1 MHEPPGGAAPR
12 PLTTDPRRTRRDG
25 AVVPHAL
32 ALAAILLIALNLRP
46 GATTLGPVLQEVSAS
61 LGLTGGTAG
70 LLAALPGL
78 CFGAVGFVAVRVA
91 ARMGLSAAVLGG
103 AALVVVGLAAR
114 ALAGSTGPFLV
125 FTLFAL
131 AGMALGN
138 VLVPAWIKL
147 HSARRGVLYMT
158 VYSVVLTA
166 GGSLGALVTAPLAAA
181 GGAEG
186 WRRALGAW
194 AVVALAPVAAWV
206 LVVRRTGRDFPAVDD
221 GRSRGPS
228 LLRSPSAIAL
238 TVVFGL
244 QSMNAYVQFAW
255 LPQVLRDA
263 GLAAGT
269 SGSVVAVISACGVL
283 GSLLMPTVISRSRSL
298 VPWIVAFGLVT
309 AVGYLGLLIA
319 PVAGAWVWA
328 LILGLGGFAF
338 PTVLALLPALSRD
351 PHVTARLSGFV
362 QPLGYVLAA
371 IGPFV
376 VGLVHQATGGWTVAL
391 VLMAGSGVLMALTGL
406 RVSGRTLVD
415 DELAAARR

>member
-1 MHEPPGGAAPR
+1 M
-12 PLTTDPRRTRRDG
+12 
-25 AVVPHAL
+25 VPHAL
-32 ALAAILLIALNLRP
+32 ALAAILLITLNLRP

-78 CFGAVGFVAVRVA
+78 CFGAVGFIAVRVA

-103 AALVVVGLAAR
+103 AALVVIGLTAR
-114 ALAGSTGPFLV
+114 ALVGGTGPFLA
-125 FTLFAL
+125 FTLLAL

-147 HSARRGVLYMT
+147 HSGGHGVLYMT

-186 WRRALGAW
+186 WRWALGAW
-194 AVVALAPVAAWV
+194 AVVALAPVAAWL

-221 GRSRGPS
+221 GRGRGPS

-238 TVVFGL
+238 TVLFGL

-269 SGSVVAVISACGVL
+269 SGSVVAVISACGVV

-309 AVGYLGLLIA
+309 AVGYVGLLIA

-328 LILGLGGFAF
+328 LILGVGGFAF
-338 PTVLALLPALSRD
+338 PTVLALLPVLSRD

-362 QPLGYVLAA
+362 QPLGYLLAA

>member
-1 MHEPPGGAAPR
+1 M
-12 PLTTDPRRTRRDG
+12 
-25 AVVPHAL
+25 
-32 ALAAILLIALNLRP
+32 
-46 GATTLGPVLQEVSAS
+46 
-61 LGLTGGTAG
+61 
-70 LLAALPGL
+70 
-78 CFGAVGFVAVRVA
+78 
-91 ARMGLSAAVLGG
+91 
-103 AALVVVGLAAR
+103 
-114 ALAGSTGPFLV
+114 
-125 FTLFAL
+125 
-131 AGMALGN
+131 
-138 VLVPAWIKL
+138 
-147 HSARRGVLYMT
+147 
-158 VYSVVLTA
+158 
-166 GGSLGALVTAPLAAA
+166 
-181 GGAEG
+181 
-186 WRRALGAW
+186 
-194 AVVALAPVAAWV
+194 VALAPVAAWL

-221 GRSRGPS
+221 GRGRGPS

-238 TVVFGL
+238 TVLFGL

-269 SGSVVAVISACGVL
+269 SGSVVAVISACGVV

-309 AVGYLGLLIA
+309 AVGYVGLLIA

-328 LILGLGGFAF
+328 LILGVGGFAF
-338 PTVLALLPALSRD
+338 PTVLALLPVLSRD

-362 QPLGYVLAA
+362 QPLGYLLAA